1 MHVLVA
7 PDRIGTCSATQ
18 VAAAIAA
25 GWRRY
30 DSTTTLDVVPLSDGG
45 PGPLDALAAAQVG
58 ERCELAGGPVLRSVD
73 GTVYVEPALAT
84 GRVDELLAAVL
95 AELDPSRVVVGVGG
109 STADRAG
116 DLAADRLHGWPAT
129 VPLAVAADAEPTLS
143 SLGSGWSPSAAPGS
157 VAPRRWWTRW
167 GWPTG
172 AAAADLVVTAETV
185 FDDESL
191 PGRVPR
197 GAAWAAQ
204 RAGCP
209 CVVLAG
215 RVMVGRREFSAAGVD
230 AAYAVEESAGS
241 LAAARRA
248 PGGAAGGPRPSG
260 WRGHG
265 RRGRPEA
272 GPRGCV
278 TMEGTGHGTGAA
290 PVGTDAAVPRFAR

>member
-1 MHVLVA
+1 M
-7 PDRIGTCSATQ
+7 
-18 VAAAIAA
+18 IAA

-45 PGPLDALAAAQVG
+45 PGLLDALAAAQVG

-143 SLGSGWSPSAAPGS
+143 SLGQRLVALGGTRVSGTQAVVDAVGL
-157 VAPRRWWTRW
+157 AYR
-167 GWPTG
+167 
-172 AAAADLVVTAETV
+172 AAAADLVVTAESV
-185 FDDESL
+185 FDGGSL
-191 PGRVPR
+191 SGRVPR

-204 RAGCP
+204 KAGCP
-209 CVVLAG
+209 CVVLAE
-215 RVMVGRREFSAAGVD
+215 RVLVGRREFAAAGVD
-230 AAYAVEESAGS
+230 AAYELGPAGPATGS
-241 LAAARRA
+241 LTDRLLASAERVARTWT
-248 PGGAAGGPRPSG
+248 AGGR
-260 WRGHG
+260 
-265 RRGRPEA
+265 
-272 GPRGCV
+272 
-278 TMEGTGHGTGAA
+278 
-290 PVGTDAAVPRFAR
+290 